1 MNMGLVTSFV
11 IGGILLIGI
20 LAMNMSLS
28 NSSTE
33 LTLTQTTREKAKGV
47 KEFIT
52 HDIQKMGYNREGKTN
67 PILEEADSDKIIF
80 RSNID
85 NSTDNSVE
93 LITWEFTST
102 LVGNGN
108 PNAYVLKR
116 TVRDADTKNIISETP
131 IRLGVTN
138 FNIKYLDEY
147 GEPVS
152 NHMSTPVIG
161 SDLLDDIRQLY
172 ITLELQSAAKVYQN
186 SGGDG
191 RFVRTI
197 WEKRFSPPNL
207 EDIK

>member
-1 MNMGLVTSFV
+1 MNMGLVTSYV

-28 NSSTE
+28 NSSIE
-33 LTLTQTTREKAKGV
+33 LTLTQTTREKATGV
-47 KEFIT
+47 QEILN
-52 HDIQKMGYNREGKTN
+52 HDIQKIGFNRNNKTS
-67 PILEEADSDKIIF
+67 PVLVEADSHKIVF

-85 NSTDNSVE
+85 NSYNNSVE
-93 LITWEFTST
+93 LVTWEFTDT
-102 LVGNGN
+102 PVDNGN

-116 TVRDADTKNIISETP
+116 TVRDVDTGNIISETP

-152 NHMSTPVIG
+152 NHMATPVAS
-161 SDLLDDIRQLY
+161 SDLNDIRQLY
-172 ITLELQSAAKVYQN
+172 ITLELQSTAKVYQN
-186 SGGDG
+186 TNDGG

-207 EDIK
+207 ENT

>member
-1 MNMGLVTSFV
+1 MNIGLVTSYV

-33 LTLTQTTREKAKGV
+33 LTLTQTSREKAKGV
-47 KEFIT
+47 QELIT
-52 HDIQKMGYNREGKTN
+52 HDIQKIGFNRNNKTS
-67 PILEEADSDKIIF
+67 PVLVEADSHKIAF

-85 NSTDNSVE
+85 NSNDNSVE
-93 LITWEFTST
+93 LVTWEFTNTS
-102 LVGNGN
+102 VGNGN

-116 TVRDADTKNIISETP
+116 TVREADTGNIISETP
-131 IRLGVTN
+131 IRLGVTS

-147 GEPVS
+147 GQPVS
-152 NHMSTPVIG
+152 NYMATPVA
-161 SDLLDDIRQLY
+161 STDLNSIRQLY
-172 ITLELQSAAKVYQN
+172 ITLELQSSAKVHGN
-186 SGGDG
+186 TNDDG

-207 EDIK
+207 EDI

>member
-1 MNMGLVTSFV
+1 MNMGLVTSYV

-20 LAMNMSLS
+20 LALNMSMS

-33 LTLTQTTREKAKGV
+33 LTLTETTREKATGV
-47 KEFIT
+47 QEMIT
-52 HDIQKMGYNREGKTN
+52 HDIQKMGFNRNSKTS
-67 PILEEADSDKIIF
+67 PVFVEADSNKIAF

-93 LITWEFTST
+93 LITWEFTNT
-102 LVGNGN
+102 AVGNGN

-116 TVRDADTKNIISETP
+116 TVEDIDTGSIINETP

-147 GEPVS
+147 GQPVS
-152 NHMSTPVIG
+152 NHMATPVAS
-161 SDLLDDIRQLY
+161 SDLNNIRQLY
-172 ITLELQSAAKVYQN
+172 ITLELQSTAKVYN
-186 SGGDG
+186 NAGDDG
-191 RFVRTI
+191 RFIRTI

-207 EDIK
+207 EDV

>member
-1 MNMGLVTSFV
+1 MGLVTSYV

-20 LAMNMSLS
+20 LALNMSLS

-33 LTLTQTTREKAKGV
+33 LTLTQTTREKAKGI
-47 KEFIT
+47 KEMLN
-52 HDIQKMGYNREGKTN
+52 HDIQKIGYNRNNKTS
-67 PILEEADSDKIIF
+67 PLLVEADSHKIEF

-116 TVRDADTKNIISETP
+116 TVRDADTGNIISETP

-138 FNIKYLDEY
+138 FNIKYFNEY
-147 GEPVS
+147 GKSVS
-152 NHMSTPVIG
+152 SHMATPVA
-161 SDLLDDIRQLY
+161 STDLNDIRQLY
-172 ITLELQSAAKVYQN
+172 ITLELQSTAKVYQN
-186 SGGDG
+186 SGSDG

-207 EDIK
+207 EDV

>member
-11 IGGILLIGI
+11 VGGILLIGI
-20 LAMNMSLS
+20 LALNMSMS

-33 LTLTQTTREKAKGV
+33 LTLTQTTREKATGV
-47 KEFIT
+47 QEMIT
-52 HDIQKMGYNREGKTN
+52 HDIQKIGFNRNNKTS
-67 PILEEADSDKIIF
+67 PVLVEADDKKIAF

-85 NSTDNSVE
+85 NSSDNSVE

-102 LVGNGN
+102 SVGNGN

-116 TVRDADTKNIISETP
+116 TVEDVDTGSIISETP
-131 IRLGVTN
+131 IRVGVTN

-147 GEPVS
+147 GQPVS
-152 NHMSTPVIG
+152 NHMSTPVAS
-161 SDLLDDIRQLY
+161 SDLNSIRQLY
-172 ITLELQSAAKVYQN
+172 ITLELQSSAKVYQN
-186 SGGDG
+186 TGDDG

-207 EDIK
+207 EDA

>member
-1 MNMGLVTSFV
+1 MNMGLVTSYV

-20 LAMNMSLS
+20 LALNMSMS

-33 LTLTQTTREKAKGV
+33 LTLTQTTREKAVGV
-47 KEFIT
+47 QEMIT
-52 HDIQKMGYNREGKTN
+52 HDIQKMGFNRNSKTS
-67 PILEEADSDKIIF
+67 PVFVEADNQKIAF

-102 LVGNGN
+102 AVGNGN

-116 TVRDADTKNIISETP
+116 TVEDIDTGSIISETP

-147 GEPVS
+147 GQPVS
-152 NHMSTPVIG
+152 NHMATPVAS
-161 SDLLDDIRQLY
+161 SDLSTIRQLY
-172 ITLELQSAAKVYQN
+172 ITLELQSTAKVYN
-186 SGGDG
+186 NAGDDG

-207 EDIK
+207 EDV

>member
-1 MNMGLVTSFV
+1 MNMGLVTSYV

-20 LAMNMSLS
+20 LALNMSMS

-33 LTLTQTTREKAKGV
+33 LTLTETTREKATGV
-47 KEFIT
+47 QEMIT
-52 HDIQKMGYNREGKTN
+52 HDIQKMGFNRNSKTS
-67 PILEEADSDKIIF
+67 PVLVEADNQKIAF

-85 NSTDNSVE
+85 NSSDNSVE

-102 LVGNGN
+102 AVGNGS

-116 TVRDADTKNIISETP
+116 TVEDVDTGSIISETP

-147 GEPVS
+147 GQPVS
-152 NHMSTPVIG
+152 NHMATPVAS
-161 SDLLDDIRQLY
+161 SDLNNIRQLY
-172 ITLELQSAAKVYQN
+172 ITLELQSTAKVYN
-186 SGGDG
+186 NAGDDG
-191 RFVRTI
+191 RFIRTI

-207 EDIK
+207 EDV

>member
-1 MNMGLVTSFV
+1 MNMGLVTSYV

-20 LAMNMSLS
+20 LALNMSMS

-33 LTLTQTTREKAKGV
+33 LTLTETTREKATGV
-47 KEFIT
+47 QEMIT
-52 HDIQKMGYNREGKTN
+52 HDIQKMGFNRNSKTS
-67 PILEEADSDKIIF
+67 PVFVEADSNKIAF

-93 LITWEFTST
+93 LITWEFTNT
-102 LVGNGN
+102 AVGNGN

-116 TVRDADTKNIISETP
+116 TVEDIDTGSIISETP

-147 GEPVS
+147 GQPVS
-152 NHMSTPVIG
+152 NHMATPVAS
-161 SDLLDDIRQLY
+161 SDLNNIRQLY
-172 ITLELQSAAKVYQN
+172 ITLELQSTAKVYN
-186 SGGDG
+186 NAGDDG
-191 RFVRTI
+191 RFIRTI

-207 EDIK
+207 EDV